1 MSRGSVVRFRSYCSL
16 FPRAPCSENLP
27 TLKRDCPG
35 LLHGSPCRGRVRKS
49 RSAFILLVLLVF
61 CFSLAVPAEDL
72 PETAYDESETFPFE
86 GTPLFSNVIFQAAAS
101 ATGPVG
107 SGVHLRSGTACRF
120 AVTRITERDGYRG
133 TEARVALALRCTLL
147 C

>member
-27 TLKRDCPG
+27 TLRCACPG
-35 LLHGSPCRGRVRKS
+35 PPHGSPCRGRLRKS

-72 PETAYDESETFPFE
+72 PETAYDESETVPCE
-86 GTPLFSNVIFQAAAS
+86 GTPLFSNVIFQATAS
-101 ATGPVG
+101 TPGAVESSVRPG
-107 SGVHLRSGTACRF
+107 SGTPFRF
-120 AVTRITERDGYRG
+120 AVTGVAG
-133 TEARVALALRCTLL
+133 TDSHRCTTVRVALALRCTLL